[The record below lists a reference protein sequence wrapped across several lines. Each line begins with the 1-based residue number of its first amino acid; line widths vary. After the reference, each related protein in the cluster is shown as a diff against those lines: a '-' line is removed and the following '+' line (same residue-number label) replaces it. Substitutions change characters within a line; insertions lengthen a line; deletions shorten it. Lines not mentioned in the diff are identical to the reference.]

1 MSDERLFR
9 FAPRESRARACAS
22 CAERG
27 SPVQLQTV
35 KALLTEVALRRVQ
48 LTHYRFCAS
57 PACETV
63 YFGDAGDQFGTDDL
77 RVPVWQKQLSGGRL
91 LCYCFGET
99 ESDIRSELLEHG
111 RTEVVVRIREHI
123 AAQRCAC
130 DIRNP
135 RGACCL
141 GDVIAA
147 VKRIERSM
155 LSVRDDV
162 MEPSAQLPHRGDCRT
177 HGRVC

>member
-1 MSDERLFR
+1 MSDGCHSPDAE
-9 FAPRESRARACAS
+9 PDTRACAACS
-22 CAERG
+22 EHG
-27 SPVQLQTV
+27 TPVPLQTV
-35 KALLTEVALRRVQ
+35 KALLTEVALRRVR
-48 LTHYRFCAS
+48 LTHYRFCAN

-63 YFGDAGDQFGTDDL
+63 YSGDAGDQFGTNDI
-77 RVPVWQKQLSGGRL
+77 RRPVWQKQRRGERL

-99 ESDIRSELLEHG
+99 ESGIRSDLLEHG
-111 RTEVVVRIREHI
+111 RTDVVARIREHI

-147 VKRIERSM
+147 VKRLEGAM
-155 LSVRDDV
+155 LSVK
-162 MEPSAQLPHRGDCRT
+162 EG
-177 HGRVC
+177 